1 MAKKTKVGLKVPTL
15 NEISKRYGNSVAM
28 NAAQVIDHGLW
39 LPSTFYAL
47 NNLTGG
53 GIPYGKIIEI
63 AGMESSGKSLV
74 AYDFAYTCQ
83 QLGGHVIWVDAE
95 QSWTNSWAEKNGL
108 NLEMVTLIQDTQV
121 EQISD
126 AIADIAIYWRSQL
139 VNNEPI
145 LLVLDS
151 IAAMDTIDSINAKM
165 VDGKAEMG
173 GRAKAIYKMFRIR
186 NELLYKLGVAQ
197 IYINQLRI
205 SLSTGFGQDPNCLH
219 YDTNIPFADGT
230 SMKIGEIVKNKISKP
245 IWAFDEETNTYV
257 KAPITGW
264 VKKEP
269 EGETWYQIKTEAPGS
284 KNGIN
289 GFKATDDHYV
299 LRANGEWDVVQ
310 NLKEGDELL
319 TMYENTIH
327 TGYDSILA
335 GVLVGDCSCRMRKNH
350 TANLVFRDSQNPA
363 YVKWKTDLLRKVLP
377 IKIEGEDFTEFE
389 YSVQLGNISKKIT
402 EVHED
407 NKRLYRKH
415 LKVWELYKPTWLS
428 LAIWYMDDG
437 HLYSSGKRAGFSFSE
452 RRVSQGDMITYLK
465 EHFGLIA
472 YRSNVRNIKLEPE
485 STEKLFQHIAKYI
498 PPCMEYKLPEYILKQ
513 KIKKA
518 DLTVPDYPVE
528 YRSLPV
534 KITHLQKIVSGRT
547 FRRPHKY
554 DLSVNR
560 YKNFLAGN
568 TNTGVVVH
576 NTTTGGKALGFY
588 ASIRLSFFGGKS
600 ITVKRNGKDRRVGR
614 AVTVRVMKNKVAP
627 PKATLSKA
635 PMYFDPNHKEIGF
648 DRYFGMEDVLVE
660 LGIIQK
666 SAGGVYKYKGET
678 LCRGEEKF
686 RTLIEEDQKLR
697 RKLLRQADI
706 NTISATKKLTNKLT
720 VNLFP
725 IDGDIDYE
733 SQVEDY
739 EEEVDYEE

>member
-63 AGMESSGKSLV
+63 AGMESSGKSLA

-205 SLSTGFGQDPNCLH
+205 SLSTGFGQDPN
-219 YDTNIPFADGT
+219 
-230 SMKIGEIVKNKISKP
+230 
-245 IWAFDEETNTYV
+245 
-257 KAPITGW
+257 
-264 VKKEP
+264 
-269 EGETWYQIKTEAPGS
+269 
-284 KNGIN
+284 
-289 GFKATDDHYV
+289 
-299 LRANGEWDVVQ
+299 
-310 NLKEGDELL
+310 
-319 TMYENTIH
+319 
-327 TGYDSILA
+327 
-335 GVLVGDCSCRMRKNH
+335 
-350 TANLVFRDSQNPA
+350 
-363 YVKWKTDLLRKVLP
+363 
-377 IKIEGEDFTEFE
+377 
-389 YSVQLGNISKKIT
+389 
-402 EVHED
+402 
-407 NKRLYRKH
+407 
-415 LKVWELYKPTWLS
+415 
-428 LAIWYMDDG
+428 
-437 HLYSSGKRAGFSFSE
+437 
-452 RRVSQGDMITYLK
+452 
-465 EHFGLIA
+465 
-472 YRSNVRNIKLEPE
+472 
-485 STEKLFQHIAKYI
+485 
-498 PPCMEYKLPEYILKQ
+498 
-513 KIKKA
+513 
-518 DLTVPDYPVE
+518 
-528 YRSLPV
+528 
-534 KITHLQKIVSGRT
+534 
-547 FRRPHKY
+547 
-554 DLSVNR
+554 
-560 YKNFLAGN
+560 
-568 TNTGVVVH
+568 
-576 NTTTGGKALGFY
+576 TTTGGKALGFY

-614 AVTVRVMKNKVAP
+614 AVTIRVMKNKVAP